1 MLTTTSSDLP
11 ATAGRWDIY
20 GPVHKGL
27 RRGHCALL
35 QRLATTDFTRDTTAL
50 IADLRMHLML
60 GETHLADE
68 ERFIHTALERHSPGA
83 ACDLERD
90 HAHHRARFTEI
101 EAAIDALEAAA
112 DPRLADERGRTLHLL
127 FSRFVAEDLVHMAEE
142 EESVWPRLCAL
153 FSDVELAEIEAEIVG
168 SLPPEIAMGFMQL
181 MVPATNA
188 AERAALLGGMKA
200 NAPAEAYAAVYEL
213 AARPSLTPDQL
224 ADLEALGLAA

>member
-35 QRLATTDFTRDTTAL
+35 QRLATADFTRDTTAL
-50 IADLRMHLML
+50 ISDLRMHLVL

-68 ERFIHTALERHSPGA
+68 EQFIHMALEQRAPGVA
-83 ACDLERD
+83 AGLERE
-90 HAHHRARFTEI
+90 HAHHRARFIEI
-101 EAAIDALEAAA
+101 EAAVAALEAAV
-112 DPRLADERGRTLHLL
+112 DPRLADARGRTLHLL

-142 EESVWPRLCAL
+142 EEMVWPQLCAL
-153 FSDVELAEIEAEIVG
+153 FSDVELAEIEAAIVG

-224 ADLEALGLAA
+224 AELEALGLAA